1 VDMAPDVP
9 SGTRG
14 VHVDGERA
22 DAGEPEDV
30 IVCTAVCNHDGDH
43 KVVVV
48 RQNKP
53 GEDGDNEG
61 KHCLVVECMDVD
73 MREGVEDSP
82 MKEGEVPALRDEN
95 PTVEVEEA
103 EA

>member
-14 VHVDGERA
+14 VHADGVRE
-22 DAGEPEDV
+22 DGGEPEDV

-48 RQNKP
+48 RQNNP

-61 KHCLVVECMDVD
+61 KHCLMVECMDVD
-73 MREGVEDSP
+73 MREEVEDSP
-82 MKEGEVPALRDEN
+82 MKEGEVPALRAEN
-95 PTVEVEEA
+95 PAVEVEED